1 MYECVKEMCIDRY
14 DEDGFLIENKYFI
27 VPEGSRWK
35 VQETDLL
42 FSILGNDD
50 NIHLDRVWKSKN
62 AKTRQWI
69 EISKGHL
76 ETHFRAIN

>member
-1 MYECVKEMCIDRY
+1 MKWCKKMNMWCSDM
-14 DEDGFLIENKYFI
+14 D
-27 VPEGSRWK
+27 
-35 VQETDLL
+35 
-42 FSILGNDD
+42 DD